1 MPTAITHDIRVHVET
16 QYQEEQSDPS
26 NELFLF
32 AYRITIENH
41 GDHVIQLMRRHWYI
55 FDSIAE
61 MREVEGEGVVGQQPI
76 LQPGD
81 SHTYISACNLR
92 SDMGKMSGTYLFE
105 RLSDGSR
112 FEVSIPEFTMLVPL
126 RLN

>member
-16 QYQEEQSDPS
+16 QYQEEQSDPA
-26 NELFLF
+26 NDLFLF
-32 AYRITIENH
+32 AYRITIENR
-41 GDHVIQLMRRHWYI
+41 GDHVIQLMRRHWFI
-55 FDSIAE
+55 FDSNGEA
-61 MREVEGEGVVGQQPI
+61 REVEGEGVVGQQPV

-92 SDMGKMSGTYLFE
+92 SDMGKMCGTYLFSKLE
-105 RLSDGSR
+105 DGQT
-112 FEVSIPEFTMLVPL
+112 FEVSIPEFTMLAPV